1 MDKIAKKMKKKI
13 IFGLS
18 SLSLFIFILSIYLS
32 SFDEFYSED
41 LSYKQLSEAKY
52 ILNHGIP
59 DFSNSE
65 IINGRT
71 TFFPPLFE
79 YVLAFFLMIF
89 GDLGPV
95 LLNSILI
102 SVLPLLVF
110 MLSKELNS
118 KDNAA
123 FLSAVFGGFI
133 PILWQSSINTV
144 GNLPFI
150 LTLFLLST
158 IFYLKAMKR
167 KKKAKASYFFYINFA
182 LLCATTPAAVLF
194 LSGMFVNLLL
204 KYIEKKRITHKE
216 IELFSFSASVYLFSV
231 LITQGTFFFEFGS
244 DIIWMNIPEK
254 VLENLYY
261 DFNLLELSYGLGI
274 FPLAYGIWTIYSAIA
289 KGESTN
295 QHYITIGLILA
306 SLFLLWLKLI
316 PWRLGVSILGILFA
330 SHFSIFIE
338 TFKDFLSKIRFE
350 RLAKILYASSI
361 FFFLFSSIFPA
372 IALGRTASM
381 DYELEKIK
389 GGLEYIQDEMKE
401 EARIVVDFNNAYAVH
416 YYTNKSVFL
425 TSSFIATENPEER
438 LEEYEKIYSARFE
451 ITAKEIFD
459 KYNIT
464 HVIITPII
472 TEIYDIESLHYED
485 SDFIKKIY
493 DDNSTKIY
501 AIKIN
506 E

>member
-1 MDKIAKKMKKKI
+1 MEKKI
-13 IFGLS
+13 IFALIS
-18 SLSLFIFILSIYLS
+18 VSLCIFLISLYLNSI
-32 SFDEFYSED
+32 DEFYSED
-41 LSYKQLSEAKY
+41 LSYKHLDEAKH
-52 ILNHGIP
+52 ILQYGIP

-79 YVLAFFLMIF
+79 YVLALFLIIF
-89 GDLGPV
+89 GDFGPMV
-95 LLNSILI
+95 LNSILI
-102 SVLPLLVF
+102 AVLPLLVF
-110 MLSKELNS
+110 VLSKELNS

-150 LTLFLLST
+150 LNLFLLST

-167 KKKAKASYFFYINFA
+167 KKKERASYFYISFA

-194 LSGMFVNLLL
+194 LIGMFMNLLL
-204 KYIEKKRITHKE
+204 KYIERKRITHKE
-216 IELFSFSASVYLFSV
+216 LELFSFSASVYLFSV

-295 QHYITIGLILA
+295 QQYITIGLILA

-338 TFKDFLSKIRFE
+338 TFKGFLSKIRFE
-350 RLAKILYASSI
+350 RLAKILYAFSI

-372 IALGRTASM
+372 IALGRTASV

-389 GGLEYIQDEMKE
+389 GGLDYIQDEIKE

-464 HVIITPII
+464 HIIITPRI

-501 AIKIN
+501 CYN
-506 E
+506 NQ